1 MIVVLLILHALLAVA
16 LLGAITH
23 QALSVFAVAPAAN
36 GRWNFFDRFRGVDA
50 TAYATPIVV
59 LFAVTA
65 IGGALLYPQYRIDV
79 RPALE
84 DTQNVAANGVFE
96 IKEHLVAIGL
106 GLLPAYWLFWR
117 KRNGPET
124 AAPRRYLTWLLAF
137 FVWWSFIVGHVL
149 NNIRGMLPS

>member
-1 MIVVLLILHALLAVA
+1 MIVVLLILHGLLAVA

-23 QALSVFAVAPAAN
+23 QALSVSAVAPGTN
-36 GRWNFFDRFRGVDA
+36 GRWRFFDRFRGVDA
-50 TAYATPIVV
+50 TAYTTPIVV
-59 LFAVTA
+59 LFTVTA
-65 IGGALLYPQYRIDV
+65 IGGGLLYPQYRIDV

-96 IKEHLVAIGL
+96 IKEHLAAIGL

-117 KRNGPET
+117 RPQTAET
-124 AAPRRYLTWLLAF
+124 AAPRRHLTWLLAF

-149 NNIRGMLPS
+149 NNIRGVLP